1 MTSFNFHY
9 FSEVQNFKYAHM
21 RMVKGFSICWMGAGG
36 RGWGGGMCCGQP
48 SRPQQYPLITWSFWW
63 SAPSWASLG
72 VPRCHLISVSLGKK
86 LIRNNITY
94 FYCSGNSKELM
105 NLEQAWPNIGEKK
118 QKGKQDIMVLTHH
131 HSHFPMSFTC
141 LLSMGN
147 FSWRKSLYSQRS
159 EKMQKQRKAVKQDE
173 TVTV

>member
-36 RGWGGGMCCGQP
+36 RGWGGGMCCGQH

-105 NLEQAWPNIGEKK
+105 NLEQAWPNIGEKNR
-118 QKGKQDIMVLTHH
+118 KGSRTLW
-131 HSHFPMSFTC
+131 SLLPPASCPCSLPAFC
-141 LLSMGN
+141 LWKTL
-147 FSWRKSLYSQRS
+147 
-159 EKMQKQRKAVKQDE
+159 VKK
-173 TVTV
+173 